1 MSYISVLEKLNYGTM
16 GLIELAIQ
24 RWLEKG
30 DDIALDEAEGE
41 SREVIEELR
50 ALSANALL
58 EEDCSAA
65 SALLDAIAW
74 EVKMVLEKIN
84 KINNEEVKTNLQEIY
99 KTATRLSSRVENLFW
114 ERLRRTVYT

>member
-50 ALSANALL
+50 ALSAMHYLRKIVLL
-58 EEDCSAA
+58 PRPFLTLSPGRQKWF
-65 SALLDAIAW
+65 SKKLIKLIM
-74 EVKMVLEKIN
+74 K
-84 KINNEEVKTNLQEIY
+84 
-99 KTATRLSSRVENLFW
+99 RLKLIFKRSIKLPRD
-114 ERLRRTVYT
+114 

>member
-74 EVKMVLEKIN
+74 EAKMVLEKIN

-99 KTATRLSSRVENLFW
+99 KTATRLSSQVENLFW